1 MLTRP
6 RLDQADRIASE
17 RLQIAVPLNLKTA
30 LAATARQQGK
40 SVSGLMREAAEEVVE
55 RARTTSPIKRTAP

>member
-55 RARTTSPIKRTAP
+55 RGRTSSPTKRIAP

>member
-30 LAATARQQGK
+30 LADMARRQGK
-40 SVSGLMREAAEEVVE
+40 SVSGLMREAAEDVVE
-55 RARTTSPIKRTAP
+55 RGRTSCPIERTTR

>member
-17 RLQIAVPLNLKTA
+17 RLQVAVPLNLKTA
-30 LAATARQQGK
+30 LADTARRQGK
-40 SVSGLMREAAEEVVE
+40 SVSGLMREAAEDVVE
-55 RARTTSPIKRTAP
+55 RERTSSPTERTTR